1 MTFEEFNSRMNEYSD
16 LMDAQL
22 ADMTEEEKEKLFDEI
37 AEFQTDYMEQVRDG
51 CDDVRIYNIFDYL
64 INESSS
70 GNVIY
75 YVYTEDEA
83 RELEIKLW
91 EQYGE
96 YILDSTIRETT
107 DEKFAV
113 DIIFGGNY
121 TPYWDGWED

>member
-1 MTFEEFNSRMNEYSD
+1 MTFEEFNSRMNEYSE

-22 ADMTEEEKEKLFDEI
+22 ADMTEEAKEKLFDEI
-37 AEFQTDYMEQVRDG
+37 ADFQTDYMEQVRDD

>member
-1 MTFEEFNSRMNEYSD
+1 MTFEEFNSRMNEYSE

-22 ADMTEEEKEKLFDEI
+22 ADMTEEAKEKLVDEI
-37 AEFQTDYMEQVRDG
+37 TDFQTDYMEQVRDD

-83 RELEIKLW
+83 RELEIK
-91 EQYGE
+91 
-96 YILDSTIRETT
+96 
-107 DEKFAV
+107 
-113 DIIFGGNY
+113 
-121 TPYWDGWED
+121 